1 MTPYPIMRII
11 ILLTGCLLMVIAGPA
26 LGQQVLST
34 DLDVDE
40 NVGVNPPRI
49 GLALSGGGAK
59 GFAHIGVLKI
69 LEEAGIRPDVV
80 TGTSMGS
87 VIGGLYAIGYTPA
100 MLEEI
105 ALSNNWEEF
114 FSNRAPRQYQSIY
127 QKTSQSQNL
136 LTFPFRDGSVRLP
149 RGLIKGQKIAM
160 LLYRLTESYHGVTDF
175 RTLPIPFASIATD
188 LATGEAVRMDRGY
201 LPDALRA
208 SIAIPSIF
216 EPVKIGSSSYI
227 DGGIARNIPASD
239 ARALGAD
246 FIISSDVSSPLS
258 PPDSLHSFVNIL
270 WQAVGFTMK
279 TSNSRQLELTDLHIQ
294 PEIDS
299 YTTFDFDEAARLI
312 EKGEQ
317 AARRMLPRLRAL
329 ADSVSRSPQKI
340 ILPPFVQQSDTL
352 LIKQVNVRGS
362 NAYLRDRLKN
372 SLRIETPTRH
382 SLAELEHKLNRIY
395 NSGSFTDLISYR
407 LQELPDRGGYLLN
420 IDITTE
426 NQQTVGFG
434 ARYDSQYK
442 ASLLFSG
449 TFNQII
455 TPGDALLADLR
466 LGEQLQLQGTYFLP
480 LSFYPKTDLTLMGR
494 ATRLPIDIFSN
505 EQRISAV
512 DVEQISFSPQL
523 RVEIMPQLFFGVGP
537 HFEVYNLNEAIGE
550 TIFLD
555 NINGL
560 ITAQMLLYGDSF
572 DHAYFPSRGHKLIV
586 KSDLSD
592 GRWGSSRAFWQFTA
606 DWQAR
611 FPVSDRFSLLSRITA
626 GRTITYSSSLPLHY
640 RFLGGGAVPVSV
652 FRERQFPVLGYEV
665 QQLSGQNIRALQ
677 VGAQLRIPKKTF
689 LQLKWN
695 AANLTNNTGWE
706 LNPSAFKSG
715 YGISGGTQTIIGPIE
730 LTLMTPA
737 FDGPYALRINVG
749 YSF

>member
-1 MTPYPIMRII
+1 MSVVSPVR
-11 ILLTGCLLMVIAGPA
+11 
-26 LGQQVLST
+26 GQQGWST
-34 DLDVDE
+34 ESEADVDE
-40 NVGVNPPRI
+40 IADRDPPRI

-59 GFAHIGVLKI
+59 GFAHIGVLKV

-100 MLEEI
+100 MLEDI

-127 QKTSQSQNL
+127 QKTNHSQNL

-160 LLYRLTESYHGVTDF
+160 LLYRLTEPYHGVSDF
-175 RTLPIPFASIATD
+175 RNLPIPFASIATD

-201 LPDALRA
+201 LPDVIRA

-227 DGGIARNIPASD
+227 DGGVARNIPASD

-246 FIISSDVSSPLS
+246 FVISSDVSSPLS

-270 WQAVGFTMK
+270 WQAVGFTMEA
-279 TSNSRQLELTDLHIQ
+279 SNSRQLELTDLHIR
-294 PEIDS
+294 PEVDG

-312 EKGEQ
+312 KKGEQ

-329 ADSVSRSPQKI
+329 ADSVSRSPQMT
-340 ILPPFVQQSDTL
+340 ILPPFVQQADTL
-352 LIKQVNVRGS
+352 LIRQINVRGS

-372 SLRIETPTRH
+372 SLRIKTPTRH
-382 SLAELEHKLNRIY
+382 SLSELEYKLNRIY

-407 LQELPDRGGYLLN
+407 LQELPDRSGYLLN

-426 NQQTVGFG
+426 TQQTVGFG

-455 TPGDALLADLR
+455 TPGDALITDLR

-480 LSFYPKTDLTLMGR
+480 LSFYPKTDLTLTGG
-494 ATRLPIDIFSN
+494 ATRMPIDIFSN
-505 EQRISAV
+505 EQRVSAV
-512 DVEQISFSPQL
+512 DMEQLSFSPQL

-537 HFEVYNLNEAIGE
+537 HFEAYNLNEAIGE

-572 DHAYFPSRGHKLIV
+572 DHAYFPSRGHKLLV
-586 KSDLSD
+586 KSDYSD
-592 GRWGSSRAFWQFTA
+592 GRWGSSRTFLQLTA
-606 DWQAR
+606 DWEAR
-611 FPVSDRFSLLSRITA
+611 FPVSDRFSLLSRLTA
-626 GRTITYSSSLPLHY
+626 GRTITYSSTLPLHY
-640 RFLGGGAVPVSV
+640 RFFGGGAVPVSI

-665 QQLSGQNIRALQ
+665 QQLSGENIRALQ
-677 VGAQLRIPKKTF
+677 VGAQLRFPGRTF
-689 LQLKWN
+689 LKMTWN
-695 AANLTNNTGWE
+695 AANLSNDTGWE
-706 LNPSAFKSG
+706 LDPSAFKSG
-715 YGISGGTQTIIGPIE
+715 FGLSGGTQTIIGPVE

-737 FDGPYALRINVG
+737 FEGPYALRINVG
-749 YSF
+749 YAF